1 LLGLATLWAAGG
13 GGCGDA
19 RVNFRQ
25 FRPEEEPATEVVTN
39 NLKQLGLAMHS
50 YTNAG
55 PSTSAAEV
63 SAFLT
68 PSDSS
73 ASKSPAVAAPAE
85 AAQTPERKSPPALP
99 RKIIYDARIDLLVE
113 SLNTTEQ
120 AILELVKDHEGF
132 LAESGQSGQVH
143 QQRRG
148 TWRVRVPVD
157 RFDAF
162 VRAVSRLGEV
172 RQSHVGSQDV
182 TEEYVDLGAR
192 LRNKQEEEKRLLK
205 HLSDSTGKLEDIL
218 SVERELS
225 RVRGEVEQM
234 QGRLQFLSNRAAL
247 STVTIEA
254 IEWKDYAAPVPTTL
268 QAQIGHTFFGSL
280 DTLTA
285 VGKALLLTVVALVPW
300 LPLIVLG
307 PLLVRRLIR
316 SGQRPSASRSP
327 GVAPSAPSPS

>member
-1 LLGLATLWAAGG
+1 VNARNFALSSGTP
-13 GGCGDA
+13 DA
-19 RVNFRQ
+19 
-25 FRPEEEPATEVVTN
+25 PEVVTN
-39 NLKQLGLAMHS
+39 NLKQLGLAMHN

-55 PSTSAAEV
+55 RSTSAGEV
-63 SAFLT
+63 PAFLT
-68 PSDSS
+68 PSDSTS
-73 ASKSPAVAAPAE
+73 SKSPAPAAPAE

-113 SLNTTEQ
+113 SLNSTEQ
-120 AILELVKDHEGF
+120 AILKLVKDHGGF
-132 LAESGQSGQVH
+132 LAESGQAGQVH
-143 QQRRG
+143 EQRRG

-157 RFDAF
+157 HFDAF
-162 VRAVSRLGEV
+162 VGAVSRLGEV

-182 TEEYVDLGAR
+182 TEEYVDVGAR
-192 LRNKQEEEKRLLK
+192 LRNKQEEEKRLLR

-254 IEWKDYAAPVPTTL
+254 IEWKDYTAPVPTTL

-285 VGKALLLTVVALVPW
+285 VGKALLLVLVALVPW

-307 PLLVRRLIR
+307 LLLVRRLIR

-327 GVAPSAPSPS
+327 GVAPAPSSPS